1 MPQTIP
7 LEVLNEAHEANMSD
21 ETVPTLEGARHYFAD
36 VMHNGRIILCILGED
51 GQWRPASYDEM
62 MAMMH

>member
-7 LEVLNEAHEANMSD
+7 SEILNDAHETSMSE
-21 ETVPTLEGARHYFAD
+21 ETLPTLNGARHYFAD
-36 VMHNGRIILCILGED
+36 VVHKGRIVLCILGED

-62 MAMMH
+62 MAMMQ